1 MTSTATLATEF
12 DPRRNSLNLIRL
24 GLATGVAVVHSMFLG
39 FGHQPGVR
47 HTDLGSLF
55 VDAFF
60 VISGFL
66 VTRSLL
72 RLDSLPRYLWHRALR
87 ILPGFWTVMVAGAFV
102 VAPLMAVLAGRSAT
116 SVFSGT
122 DSSFGYLINNA
133 ALLMRQFGIQGLPGA
148 GGNPEVINGSLWTLF
163 YEALCYLMVAAL
175 GVVGVLRRRPWT
187 VLALIAALW
196 WLTVATEAGINPL
209 GSSYMLRFALVFLL
223 GAAGR
228 LFADGIPISKYLALG
243 SLAVVVASL
252 FLLDNWHVAGAPA
265 FAYLVLYAV
274 VRLPAWEPR
283 WDLSY
288 GMYVWHWPIA
298 QLLVGFGV
306 AQYTHVPFILLTVAL
321 AAGVAALSWNLVEKP
336 MMGFKNA
343 EWVTRWSRSH
353 RQTPSGSVVRQ
364 RVRSSSPSRS
374 SSDQP
379 VRS

>member
-274 VRLPAWEPR
+274 VRLPAWER
-283 WDLSY
+283 
-288 GMYVWHWPIA
+288 GGTCRTA
-298 QLLVGFGV
+298 CTCGTG
-306 AQYTHVPFILLTVAL
+306 
-321 AAGVAALSWNLVEKP
+321 
-336 MMGFKNA
+336 
-343 EWVTRWSRSH
+343 RS
-353 RQTPSGSVVRQ
+353 PSCWSGSAWRSTRTCLHPAHGRSGGGRGRALLEPGREADDGLQERRMGDAVVAFASADPLRIGGASAGQ
-364 RVRSSSPSRS
+364 ELFTVP
-374 SSDQP
+374 
-379 VRS
+379 